1 MALLSNTE
9 DFLMD
14 ESSVLAFLA
23 DCEMCSTPKVSTNL
37 TPTTTWS
44 HDTNFICSPKKQP
57 QEKMKSWRQRR
68 KEEILTLREVVK
80 QLSTELEKR
89 KMAAGVLSTLPNSEQ
104 TIAPKFVLKARAGH
118 KTEAALM
125 WEKIA
130 GRQSTLRQSSAEE
143 NAKLREALTLH
154 LQQAKSLQRS
164 IKRKLREE
172 MVSSSI
178 DLIKQHRLYTRGVTP
193 PLDNQVVFDQLLE
206 GLDDV
211 YQGVDKFFEQE
222 GIHQLPCPGRRKN
235 RPNSKLTR
243 GLLVQFLDNYA
254 VPFDI
259 QETSEAVWDPEKQR
273 RDDDRLL
280 FMQDFNTERNTRL
293 RVVSI
298 MFSMKGMEFRIT
310 MRTVVRKYTERDRT
324 VFITRTLI
332 ESIYGDLKVSTVE
345 TDRMVLKRGDLSTVG
360 PTTVMQTH
368 REAMLLNDLS
378 GVDLIKY
385 PSLEFGLD
393 YWDTK
398 ITHYNNCLEDQ
409 LIRTTSQ

>member
-1 MALLSNTE
+1 
-9 DFLMD
+9 MD

-310 MRTVVRKYTERDRT
+310 MRTVV
-324 VFITRTLI
+324 
-332 ESIYGDLKVSTVE
+332 STVE

>member
-1 MALLSNTE
+1 
-9 DFLMD
+9 MD

-80 QLSTELEKR
+80 QLSTELERR

-130 GRQSTLRQSSAEE
+130 GRQSSLRQSSEEE

-211 YQGVDKFFEQE
+211 YQGVDNFFEQE

-259 QETSEAVWDPEKQR
+259 QETSKAVWDPEKQR
-273 RDDDRLL
+273 RDDDRIL
-280 FMQDFNTERNTRL
+280 FVQDFNTERNTRL

-298 MFSMKGMEFRIT
+298 MFSMKGMEFRVT

-360 PTTVMQTH
+360 TTTVMQTH

-385 PSLEFGLD
+385 PSLEYGLD